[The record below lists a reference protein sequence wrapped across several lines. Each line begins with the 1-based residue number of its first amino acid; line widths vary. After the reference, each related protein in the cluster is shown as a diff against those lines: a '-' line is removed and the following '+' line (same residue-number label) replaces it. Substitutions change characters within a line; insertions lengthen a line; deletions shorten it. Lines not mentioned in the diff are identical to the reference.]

1 MRTGKNLSFSTIVV
15 CLAVFAISGI
25 SMQQACA
32 DYLKMNPP
40 PDVDKAEHGDS
51 KKESCWVASASNLL
65 AGAGYG
71 DGNNVQERADDIYDE
86 ICSNLCDCNNS
97 GWDDTAMQKWMQSN
111 YNTWKNTNPYTVI
124 NKYGA
129 FGTSDETQRFPYA
142 RTDLPQ
148 LIGNDLR
155 GSTFLSLSIRRPTCD
170 ANVGIGG
177 HSIACWGDDGADAN
191 YIDSNPAKVKVSD
204 SDYWNTH
211 EPVQTYTYDDYNNP
225 NPNDTADCNEGVG
238 WYIDY
243 ANKPHWYIDG
253 FVTLEPTADGNNS
266 NVRTLV
272 TSAQFTYNG
281 NDPCALDLHY
291 SFSSNHQILSYR
303 TTIDWDTNNLPS
315 FFEDTNNVSVSWDL
329 SDNPVPKGSTVTI
342 TVEIVVPYD
351 ANGNSVSIGFVL
363 WTPMMATPLPGAG
376 MFGQHFGMP
385 GGPNINIPNMC
396 GGYVICACS
405 LYASSSG
412 PPIGEYRWQFR
423 YSYYEDPCNHL
434 LIFQP
439 VPGPGTY
446 FMGNF
451 RFGHSHALLMDDELP
466 HFSNWKTVQYQ
477 YPPYQTLGPKT
488 FTLNWTGTLPY
499 PKGQDYIGPQNCGD
513 PGTQYA
519 DGDLNKDCTVDLED
533 LKIFTEQWLQPAGS
547 ANLDNINGI
556 DFFDYAILA
565 ENWLQCTDPNQA
577 NCP

>member
-1 MRTGKNLSFSTIVV
+1 
-15 CLAVFAISGI
+15 
-25 SMQQACA
+25 
-32 DYLKMNPP
+32 
-40 PDVDKAEHGDS
+40 VDKSEHGDG

-71 DGNNVQERADDIYDE
+71 DGDNVQERADEIYNE
-86 ICSNLCDCNNS
+86 ICGNLCDCNNP
-97 GWDDTAMQKWMQSN
+97 GWDDTAIQKWMQSN

-129 FGTSDETQRFPYA
+129 FGTNDETQRFPYA

-155 GSTFLSLSIRRPTCD
+155 NSTFLSLSIRRPTCD

-177 HSIACWGDDGADAN
+177 HSMACWGDDGADAN
-191 YIDSNPAKVKVSD
+191 HIDSNPTKVKVSD
-204 SDYWNTH
+204 SDYWNAH

-225 NPNDTADCNEGVG
+225 NPNDAADCNEGVG
-238 WYIDY
+238 WYINY

-253 FVTLEPTADGNNS
+253 FVTLEPTANGNNS

-272 TSAQFTYNG
+272 TSANFTYNG

-291 SFSSNHQILSYR
+291 KISSNKQILSYR
-303 TTIDWDTNNLPS
+303 TSIDWDTNHTPG
-315 FFEDTNNVSVSWDL
+315 FYEDTNYVSVSWDL
-329 SDNPVPKGSTVTI
+329 NDNPVPKGSFITVTA
-342 TVEIVVPYD
+342 EIVVPYD
-351 ANGNSVSIGFVL
+351 ANGNSITADSVL
-363 WTPMMATPLPGAG
+363 WTPMLAIPLPGVG
-376 MFGQHFGMP
+376 MFGRHFGMP
-385 GGPNINIPNMC
+385 GGSNLNIPNMC
-396 GGYVICACS
+396 GGYVICACT
-405 LYASSSG
+405 LYASPSG
-412 PPIGEYRWQFR
+412 PPIGEYRWQLR

-434 LIFQP
+434 LIFEP

-451 RFGHSHALLMDDELP
+451 RFGHSHGLLMDDELP
-466 HFSNWKTVQYQ
+466 QFSNWKTVQYQ
-477 YPPYQTLGPKT
+477 YPPYQVLGPKT

-499 PKGQDYIGPQNCGD
+499 PKGQDYIPPQNCGD

-519 DGDLNKDCTVDLED
+519 DGDINKDCKVDWQDFVL
-533 LKIFTEQWLQPAGS
+533 FANTWL
-547 ANLDNINGI
+547 I
-556 DFFDYAILA
+556 
-565 ENWLQCTDPNQA
+565 CTDPNQA